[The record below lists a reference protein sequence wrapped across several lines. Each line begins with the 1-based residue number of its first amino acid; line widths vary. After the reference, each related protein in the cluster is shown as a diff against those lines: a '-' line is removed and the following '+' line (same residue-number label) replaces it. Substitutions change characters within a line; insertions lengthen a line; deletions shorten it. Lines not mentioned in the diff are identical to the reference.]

1 MAICLNHKKM
11 ENLKHH
17 VSDCSNLP
25 ENLYKL
31 LLPRIILGHFKVLNS
46 KSLTAKDNHCLLSRL
61 NSLQLHTG
69 GSFYHKLLASLK
81 QLCF

>member
-1 MAICLNHKKM
+1 M

-25 ENLYKL
+25 ENLYQL
-31 LLPRIILGHFKVLNS
+31 LLPRITLRHFKVLNS
-46 KSLTAKDNHCLLSRL
+46 KSLTVKDNCCLLGKL
-61 NSLQLHTG
+61 NSLQLHVG
-69 GSFYHKLLASLK
+69 GSFYHKLLASVT